1 MVFYHLHGQTGRFRV
16 PVNGRK
22 SSGPVNFVPESPL
35 PFVQISSMYWKTAS
49 KAWNWYQR
57 WPWTL
62 MEHEFPFGIFHPEKK
77 DYLFRFSFALGN
89 FPLGRPK
96 KSCSFLFSNR
106 ISRRIL
112 VNGKQPLYLL
122 KQLSFSKKN
131 FTFVSITSRHFKI
144 ICFAITWKLNFAFNL
159 VTYYA
164 QRDYRRK
171 SIY

>member
-22 SSGPVNFVPESPL
+22 SSGPVNFVPESPYHL
-35 PFVQISSMYWKTAS
+35 YKLVPFSGKRPRRPETGIKDGLEQ
-49 KAWNWYQR
+49 
-57 WPWTL
+57 
-62 MEHEFPFGIFHPEKK
+62 MEHEFPFGIFHPQKK
-77 DYLFRFSFALGN
+77 DYLFRCSVALGN

-96 KSCSFLFSNR
+96 KSCSFIFSNR
-106 ISRRIL
+106 ISRGIL